1 MTYEGWKNY
10 STWNV
15 SLWLHNEEALTNTM
29 LEFLKDNDPVYEE
42 LVYYMELEDS
52 MTPDKVAWLSPEL
65 DHDELNAMLMEEKK
79 ELVMYHQER
88 GF

>member
-1 MTYEGWKNY
+1 MSYEGWKNY

-15 SLWLHNEEALTNTM
+15 SLWLHNEEALTNRM
-29 LEFLKDNDPVYEE
+29 LKFLRDNDPVYEE
-42 LVYYMELEDS
+42 LVYYMEFEDS
-52 MTPDKVAWLSPEL
+52 MTPDRVAWLHPEL

-79 ELVMYHQER
+79 ELLMYHQER